1 MTILWFAL
9 IFMLNFLCLRDTG
22 DSAHRLLKNDEH
34 MHARYYFVVIV
45 FLFIHYLICVQRR
58 INTVVGIDMATQ
70 TDASRTPEMA
80 NYERAI
86 GELKYR
92 HQMTRVIG
100 ELKHR
105 HQMTRVIGELKRRH
119 QVTTWARFVSRTLA
133 RFDEIAN
140 LKNKVQVLERW
151 LEKSWTREEVLREK
165 IGQSWTREEVLREKI
180 SQCAAS
186 GALVL
191 VHSLNSLNASA
202 FARKSDADELD
213 LDLPVLRT
221 RSAPV

>member
-1 MTILWFAL
+1 MW
-9 IFMLNFLCLRDTG
+9 
-22 DSAHRLLKNDEH
+22 
-34 MHARYYFVVIV
+34 ARFV
-45 FLFIHYLICVQRR
+45 
-58 INTVVGIDMATQ
+58 
-70 TDASRTPEMA
+70 SRTLAKDRMVAA
-80 NYERAI
+80 NYEREIGEHKILNEVRANHERVI
-86 GELKYR
+86 GELKNR

-100 ELKHR
+100 ELKH
-105 HQMTRVIGELKRRH
+105 RH

-140 LKNKVQVLERW
+140 LKNKVQVLEQW

-191 VHSLNSLNASA
+191 VHSLNELNASA
-202 FARKSDADELD
+202 FARKSDADELE

-221 RSAPV
+221 RSSPV

>member
-1 MTILWFAL
+1 MSPIDYEICLLMTILSFAL
-9 IFMLNFLCLRDTG
+9 IFMLNFLCLGDTG

-92 HQMTRVIG
+92 HQATMWACFVSRTLAKDRADDSRTPEMIKYERVIG
-100 ELKHR
+100 ELKNR
-105 HQMTRVIGELKRRH
+105 HQKKMWENMVQHLERVLKR
-119 QVTTWARFVSRTLA
+119 
-133 RFDEIAN
+133 
-140 LKNKVQVLERW
+140 
-151 LEKSWTREEVLREK
+151 SWTREEVLSEK
-165 IGQSWTREEVLREKI
+165 IR
-180 SQCAAS
+180 QCEAS

-191 VHSLNSLNASA
+191 VHSLSASA
-202 FARKSDADELD
+202 FARESDADEVD
-213 LDLPVLRT
+213 LA
-221 RSAPV
+221 S

>member
-1 MTILWFAL
+1 MYPVDVPHTTYLWMSHIGVAYLLACILWFAL
-9 IFMLNFLCLRDTG
+9 KTLMCVMVRVENPNV
-22 DSAHRLLKNDEH
+22 LKNRQ
-34 MHARYYFVVIV
+34 MWARFVSKTLAKDRMV
-45 FLFIHYLICVQRR
+45 
-58 INTVVGIDMATQ
+58 A
-70 TDASRTPEMA
+70 A
-80 NYERAI
+80 NYEREI
-86 GELKYR
+86 GEHKILNEVTAN
-92 HQMTRVIG
+92 HERVIG
-100 ELKHR
+100 ELKH
-105 HQMTRVIGELKRRH
+105 QVH

-165 IGQSWTREEVLREKI
+165 I

-191 VHSLNSLNASA
+191 VHSLNALNASA
-202 FARKSDADELD
+202 FARKSDADELG

>member
-1 MTILWFAL
+1 MSPVDAPHTTSLWMSHIGVANLLAWILWFAL
-9 IFMLNFLCLRDTG
+9 KTLM
-22 DSAHRLLKNDEH
+22 
-34 MHARYYFVVIV
+34 
-45 FLFIHYLICVQRR
+45 CV
-58 INTVVGIDMATQ
+58 
-70 TDASRTPEMA
+70 
-80 NYERAI
+80 I
-86 GELKYR
+86 GELKNR
-92 HQMTRVIG
+92 HQKTMWAANYDRVIG
-100 ELKHR
+100 ELK
-105 HQMTRVIGELKRRH
+105 
-119 QVTTWARFVSRTLA
+119 FVSRTLAKDRA

-202 FARKSDADELD
+202 FARKSDADELE